1 MREKPDKTHH
11 DQGVLDIYKLLVE
24 MADRVSHRRQAANSF
39 YLTVNTAIIGSTAY
53 LAKFE
58 LNQLATWAISVAG
71 ILICALWIMS
81 VLSYK
86 SLNSAKFKVITKLEE
101 RLPVTPY
108 KDEWAIL
115 DANDDGKRHRP
126 FHKTEVLVPGIF
138 VFVHAAQIIALAL

>member
-86 SLNSAKFKVITKLEE
+86 SLNSAKFKGITKLEE
-101 RLPVTPY
+101 RLPVSPY
-108 KDEWAIL
+108 KD
-115 DANDDGKRHRP
+115 
-126 FHKTEVLVPGIF
+126 
-138 VFVHAAQIIALAL
+138 